1 MNSLITEKFILLPEV
16 LQILENAPEVIIPK
30 DRQEILDLAV
40 DGKDFFEVKY
50 EVPGKGTVLEATVT
64 KCKNGLVINYVEP
77 YMRRRDPDTLV
88 VGDDKETDKPRFKER
103 FGMEFEPVRRETF
116 EWLKEQ
122 PLLLVPFMAGGYD
135 YGYPALLVA
144 PKNAAFFAGALAD
157 LQFFIPSEKIPE
169 NFRPRLYMFL
179 APVFR
184 HIYFGGKQVVVH
196 YRTENHYEIFSY
208 NLYPGPSAKKG
219 VYGFLLY
226 VGEKE
231 KWVTAHASAV
241 KVITPYENELVIMH
255 EGASGGGKSEMLEE
269 IHREPDGRIL
279 VAENIKTGE
288 KFYLDLKET
297 CKLQPI
303 ADDMFMCHPQLKRG
317 KKIVAKD
324 AENGWF
330 VRVDHITKYGDAP
343 DLERITIHPPE
354 PLIFLNLYAVP
365 GGVALIWDHIEDAPG
380 VRCPNPRVILPK
392 RVLPNVINH
401 PVEVDVRSFGVRT
414 PPCLKESPTYGIVGL
429 IQILPPALAWLWRLV
444 APRGH
449 DNPSIVATKGMT
461 SEGVGSFWPFAS
473 GKMVRLANILLEQII
488 DTPGTRYILVPN
500 QYVGAYR
507 VGFMPEWLAREYLSR
522 RGGVK
527 FKPDQLVPARCALLG
542 FSLKEMKIN
551 GINIPKELLQ
561 PQLQPEVG
569 EEAYD
574 KGAEMLKDFFKRELR
589 KFLTDELNP
598 VGREI
603 IQCCLD
609 DGKLED
615 YLRIIPMNF

>member
-50 EVPGKGTVLEATVT
+50 EVPGKGMVLEATVT

-279 VAENIKTGE
+279 VAENVKTGE

-365 GGVALIWDHIEDAPG
+365 GGVALIWDHIEDSPG

-414 PPCLKESPTYGIVGL
+414 PPCLKENPTYGIVGL

>member
-50 EVPGKGTVLEATVT
+50 EVPGKGMVLEATVT

-279 VAENIKTGE
+279 VAENVKTGE

-414 PPCLKESPTYGIVGL
+414 PPCLKENPTYGIVGL

>member
-50 EVPGKGTVLEATVT
+50 EVPGKGMVLEATVT

-414 PPCLKESPTYGIVGL
+414 PPCLKENPTYGIVGL